1 MQRYDVE
8 TEGRDTRHGIAVF
21 NGESVQIT
29 RASEFCFPSVRF
41 MRTRRGH
48 SAFHDIPIRDF
59 ILLRLAVPSRLRNS
73 ATSGNFPAAF
83 IQTETESVEGTLPDV
98 WPYAR
103 LHHWTVLSRTKQ
115 GKAVETIYRRD
126 LSRLEDEVSAKKRGN
141 FFKTSRPKK
150 NEIVRNIRKSEIHE
164 SGSEIIWKLI
174 ATGFD

>member
-59 ILLRLAVPSRLRNS
+59 ILLGSQCRLDCVIQQQVATFPPLLFRPRPRASKGLCPMSDHTHAYTTEPFYRARNRGKLLKQSTAGICLASKTRFLRRNV
-73 ATSGNFPAAF
+73 GIFLKRVVRKRMKLY
-83 IQTETESVEGTLPDV
+83 E
-98 WPYAR
+98 
-103 LHHWTVLSRTKQ
+103 
-115 GKAVETIYRRD
+115 IY
-126 LSRLEDEVSAKKRGN
+126 ENQKYMKVGAKLYEN
-141 FFKTSRPKK
+141 
-150 NEIVRNIRKSEIHE
+150 
-164 SGSEIIWKLI
+164 
-174 ATGFD
+174 